1 MLILSGTYEIAIVR
15 KFPRLN
21 LPECGSDKAA
31 AFGIRNPG
39 R

>member
-1 MLILSGTYEIAIVR
+1 MLIFSGAYDIAIVR
-15 KFPRLN
+15 KISRLN